1 MSLLVD
7 HVHQGLRDPL
17 QKIFDILNFK
27 SQFKVDAIGPE
38 TDFTIEKDWKSGHNV
53 DTKWLLKHSNKK
65 MIFKKGFGLLNLRSP
80 PPTH

>member
-38 TDFTIEKDWKSGHNV
+38 TDFTIESPSGHHVVVKTWSFHN
-53 DTKWLLKHSNKK
+53 
-65 MIFKKGFGLLNLRSP
+65 
-80 PPTH
+80 